1 MLKHIPKS
9 FTPELLKLLMEM
21 GHGEEILIADGN
33 FPQKSMNLKQESIYI
48 PVCDIS
54 ALLKDILHF
63 FPLDN
68 SVEFAARA
76 MESVKEGPRY
86 GEYAQ
91 LIEEN
96 SSRLELVERFKFYD
110 LVKKAAGIIVTADDT
125 KGANILIKK
134 GVVRDI

>member
-33 FPQKSMNLKQESIYI
+33 FPHKSMDLKQESVYI
-48 PVCDIS
+48 PICDIS
-54 ALLKDILHF
+54 ALLSDILRF
-63 FPLDN
+63 FPLDD
-68 SVEFAARA
+68 SVEFAAFA
-76 MESVKEGPRY
+76 MESVKEGARY
-86 GEYAQ
+86 GEYTK

-96 SSRLELVERFKFYD
+96 GSKLGLVERFEFYE
-110 LVKKAAGIIVTADDT
+110 LAKKATGIIVTADDI

-134 GVVRDI
+134 GVVRE